1 MRGHNVRRRPGLAV
15 AVLLARALP
24 AMLVV
29 PVLALALFLSP
40 APPTGAQT
48 QDAPEAEIERT
59 TFLPQVFYVGDR
71 VEMRVAFRT
80 SPGAAPR
87 LPEESPSIPWG
98 TLHRVG
104 LAEVSTGWELRVSF
118 TPYQPGTQTLPPIAL
133 GDVYLRGIDVP
144 VPSIL
149 DENRAELT
157 PLRDQLLLPATR
169 TLLAVAVAVLVL
181 VPAMWFLFFK
191 WGRRRF
197 IDLVTRYREALP
209 YRRINRA
216 LRQLGNEMDEMSDRD
231 FYIQL
236 LSDFRSYLSRRMH
249 TEAFSATTEELAG
262 ELERY
267 IPTEEDREAVLEV
280 FKFGDRVKFASQRA
294 STRARS
300 DHLEAVMRVLRHVE
314 RKRDPRNRTRED
326 TARDAA
332 VRDAKT
338 RSAAARDAT
347 ARGRG
352 GARRGL

>member
-1 MRGHNVRRRPGLAV
+1 MRRHRARRRLSPAAV
-15 AVLLARALP
+15 VLLPRALP
-24 AMLVV
+24 AVLV
-29 PVLALALFLSP
+29 LALFLTP
-40 APPTGAQT
+40 APPTGAQSEEP
-48 QDAPEAEIERT
+48 QEAEIERT

-87 LPEESPSIPWG
+87 LPQESPSIAWG
-98 TLHRVG
+98 TLHRVR
-104 LAEVSTGWELRVSF
+104 LAEVSGGWELRVSF
-118 TPYQPGTQTLPPIAL
+118 TPYQPGTQTLPPMEL

-149 DENRAELT
+149 DENRSELA

-169 TLLAVAVAVLVL
+169 MLLAAAVAVLVL
-181 VPAMWFLFFK
+181 VPAVWFVFFR

-197 IDLVTRYREALP
+197 RDLLTRYRDALP
-209 YRRINRA
+209 YRRINRS
-216 LRQLGNEMDEMSDRD
+216 LRQLGNEMDDMSDRD

-314 RKRDPRNRTRED
+314 RKRDPRDRTQGE
-326 TARDAA
+326 
-332 VRDAKT
+332 
-338 RSAAARDAT
+338 AAR
-347 ARGRG
+347 GKG
-352 GARRGL
+352 GPRSGV